1 MKIQF
6 MGATSQVTGSKHL
19 LITTK
24 GKKYLMDCGLYQGRG
39 EEVSTLNKELPV
51 KPEEIEAILLSHA
64 HIDHSGLL
72 PYWYK
77 KGFRGKIYC
86 TPATYQVTE
95 ILLQDSAHIQEQDV
109 RFVNKKRKKQGMPE
123 IDPLYTS
130 HDTDNCLKLFKVVPL
145 HTRFRLCDEVE
156 FIFTDAGHI
165 LGSASIHL
173 KLFDSDREINF
184 TFSGDV
190 GRYNDLLLKSPEK
203 FPQADY
209 IICESTYGNRLHE
222 KHRDGEMVLLNL
234 VRKTCIEKKGKLI
247 IPAFSLGRTQEIV
260 FSLDKMKNAGLLP
273 PINVYVDSPLST
285 NATDIMRDNLE
296 LLNDDIQEYAKKDPD
311 PFGFNTLRYIKS
323 AEESKQLNTKNEPCI
338 IISASGMADAG
349 RIKHH
354 IMHAIGSRRNT
365 ILLAGYCSPYSLG
378 GELLAGK
385 KSVRIFGDYF
395 EVKAEVES
403 ISSYSAHADY
413 EELLKYLSCQEAT
426 KVKKI
431 FLVHG
436 EKYAKQEFSEK
447 LKTAGFKEVIVP
459 EKNQIFELN

>member
-6 MGATSQVTGSKHL
+6 IGATDHVTGSKHL

-39 EEVSTLNKELPV
+39 KDISILNQELPV
-51 KPEEIEAILLSHA
+51 EPSEIEAILLSHA
-64 HIDHSGLL
+64 HIDHSGLI

-86 TPATYQVTE
+86 TPATYQVCE
-95 ILLQDSAHIQEQDV
+95 ILLDDSAHIQEADV
-109 RFVNKKRKKQGMPE
+109 RFVNKRRLKDSLPPLK
-123 IDPLYTS
+123 PLYTS
-130 HDTDNCLKLFKVVPL
+130 NDVEKCLKLFKVVPL

-173 KLFDSDREINF
+173 RLFDKDREINLS
-184 TFSGDV
+184 FSGDV

-203 FPQADY
+203 FSQADY
-209 IICESTYGNRLHE
+209 IICEATYGDRLHE
-222 KHRDGEMVLLNL
+222 KHKDGETILLNL
-234 VRKTCIEKKGKLI
+234 VRKTCIEKRGRLI
-247 IPAFSLGRTQEIV
+247 IPAFSIGRTQEIV
-260 FSLDKMKNAGLLP
+260 FALDKMKNAGLLP

-296 LLNDDIQEYAKKDPD
+296 LLNDNLQEYAKKDPD
-311 PFGFNTLRYIKS
+311 PFGFNNLHYIKN
-323 AEESKQLNTKNEPCI
+323 AEESKRLNLLADPCI

-354 IMHAIGSRRNT
+354 IKHAVGSRRNT
-365 ILLAGYCSPYSLG
+365 ILLAGYCSPNSLG
-378 GELLAGK
+378 GELLSGK
-385 KSVRIFGDYF
+385 KMVRIFGEYF

-413 EELLKYLSCQEAT
+413 EELLKYLSCQDV
-426 KVKKI
+426 KLVKKV

-436 EKYAKQEFSEK
+436 ETNAKNEFSKK
-447 LKTAGFKEVIVP
+447 LNASGFKEVLIV
-459 EKNQIFELN
+459 EKNQIVEL

>member
-1 MKIQF
+1 MKLHF
-6 MGATSQVTGSKHL
+6 FGATSEVTGSKHFL
-19 LITTK
+19 YTTK
-24 GKKYLMDCGLYQGRG
+24 GKKYLLDCGMYQGRG
-39 EEVSTLNKELPV
+39 QEISLLNKELPV
-51 KPEEIEAILLSHA
+51 LPEEIEAILLSHA
-64 HIDHSGLL
+64 HIDHSGLI

-77 KGFRGKIYC
+77 QGFRGKIYC
-86 TPATYQVTE
+86 TPATFQVTQ
-95 ILLQDSAHIQEQDV
+95 ILLQDSAHIQEQDI
-109 RFVNKKRKKQGMPE
+109 RFVNKKREKQGLPAIE
-123 IDPLYTS
+123 PLYS
-130 HDTDNCLKLFKVVPL
+130 SRNVEKCLELFKVVPL

-173 KLFDSDREINF
+173 KLFDINREINLS
-184 TFSGDV
+184 FSGDV

-222 KHRDGEMVLLNL
+222 KQKDGEMVLLNL
-234 VRKTCIEKKGKLI
+234 VRNTCVEKRGKLI

-296 LLNDDIQEYAKKDPD
+296 LLNDEIQKYAKKDPD
-311 PFGFNTLRYIKS
+311 PFGFNNLHYIKS
-323 AEESKQLNTKNEPCI
+323 AEESKRLNTWNEPCI

-354 IMHAIGSRRNT
+354 IMHALGSRRNT

-395 EVKAEVES
+395 EVKADIES

-413 EELLKYLSCQEAT
+413 EELLKYLSCQEIQ
-426 KVKKI
+426 KVKKV

-436 EKYAKQEFSEK
+436 EIDAKKSFSEK
-447 LKTAGFKEVIVP
+447 LKNAGFKDVQIP
-459 EKNQIFELN
+459 EKNQMIELQ